1 MKRRDTEKTGRD
13 ELEQCSLSRG
23 EEETERTGRDMM
35 GQCRL
40 SRGVEGEKLREPEGT
55 RWGSVG

>member
-23 EEETERTGRDMM
+23 EEETERTGRDQM

-40 SRGVEGEKLREPEGT
+40 SRGVEGEKLREQEGT
-55 RWGSVG
+55 R